1 MMLRLTAERREDAAR
16 ASVCGAGGHAGR
28 TRMLTR
34 RRRPFRGGRGACRPC
49 VHRPGRTRPFGQAGP
64 LRMPIGDNRRSSVK
78 AAGRHESGGV
88 DTARCRLATV
98 GAESV
103 PSGSGLMCRAFAARV
118 ERSRPRPGAWRGT
131 AGRQIAE
138 KRYARPQCAGVR
150 RVYAPPGTARV
161 AGHAHTRRR
170 AAPCQNSRPSSRRR
184 GAASFRF
191 VRSQGLPCR
200 HCSGLV

>member
-16 ASVCGAGGHAGR
+16 ASVCGAGGNAGR

-34 RRRPFRGGRGACRPC
+34 RRRPFRGGRGARRPC
-49 VHRPGRTRPFGQAGP
+49 AHRPGRTRPFGQSGP

-103 PSGSGLMCRAFAARV
+103 PFGSGLMCRAFAARV
-118 ERSRPRPGAWRGT
+118 ERSRPQSGAC
-131 AGRQIAE
+131 A
-138 KRYARPQCAGVR
+138 ARPAVR
-150 RVYAPPGTARV
+150 SRRSGTRDRNAPAFAAYAPPGIARV

-170 AAPCQNSRPSSRRR
+170 AAPCQNSRPSSRRP